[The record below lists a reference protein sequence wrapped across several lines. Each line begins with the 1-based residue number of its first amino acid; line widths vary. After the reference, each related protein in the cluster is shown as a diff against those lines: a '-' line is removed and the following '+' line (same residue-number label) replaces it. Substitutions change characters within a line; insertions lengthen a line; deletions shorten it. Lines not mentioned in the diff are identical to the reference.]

1 MRYLIPVV
9 FLYFASQI
17 QGQNATIP
25 FSGDVKFVSDASLEI
40 IKAESSKLVGI
51 VDLTDNK
58 FAFSVKLL
66 TLEGFN
72 SALQKE
78 HFNENYME
86 TTKYPTIT
94 YTGKLLDEIPIN
106 KDGKYQIRTKGKFS
120 IRGII
125 KERILNHDV
134 TVTNGQ
140 IQIASNF
147 KILLEDYNINI
158 PKIVHKKIAEEIQ
171 ISISAK
177 SGK

>member
-1 MRYLIPVV
+1 MRYVIIIGFVCILGLVN
-9 FLYFASQI
+9 
-17 QGQNATIP
+17 GQNSTLALN
-25 FSGDVKFVSDASLEI
+25 GNVKFVSDASLEV
-40 IKAESSKLVGI
+40 IKAESNKLTGI
-51 VDLTDNK
+51 IDITENK

-66 TLEGFN
+66 TFEGFN

-94 YTGKLLDEIPIN
+94 YTGKLLDDIPLN
-106 KDGKYQIRTKGKFS
+106 KDGKYQVRTKGKFT
-120 IRGII
+120 IRGIT

-140 IQIASNF
+140 IQIVSSF
-147 KILLEDYNINI
+147 KILLEDYNITI

-171 ISISAK
+171 VSLSAK

>member
-1 MRYLIPVV
+1 MRFLIPIA
-9 FLYFASQI
+9 FMYFFSSL
-17 QGQNATIP
+17 QGQNKTLSLAGT
-25 FSGDVKFVSDASLEI
+25 VKFVSDASLEV
-40 IKAESSKLVGI
+40 IKAESNKLTGI
-51 VDLTDNK
+51 IDITDNK

-86 TTKYPTIT
+86 STKFPTVT
-94 YTGKLLDEIPIN
+94 YTGKMLDEIPIQ
-106 KDGKYQIRTKGKFS
+106 KDGRYQIRTKGKFT
-120 IRGII
+120 IKGITR
-125 KERILNHDV
+125 ERILNHDV
-134 TVTNGQ
+134 NITNGK
-140 IQIASNF
+140 IQIVSNF
-147 KILLEDYNINI
+147 KILLEDYNISI

>member
-1 MRYLIPVV
+1 MRYFFILIVTCYLSVV
-9 FLYFASQI
+9 Y
-17 QGQNATIP
+17 GQNTTLALN
-25 FSGDVKFVSDASLEI
+25 GNVKFVSDASLEV
-40 IKAESSKLVGI
+40 IKAESNKLTGI
-51 VDLTDNK
+51 IDVTENK

-66 TLEGFN
+66 TFEGFN

-94 YTGKLLDEIPIN
+94 YTGKLLDDIPIN
-106 KDGKYQIRTKGKFS
+106 KDGKYQVRTKGKFT
-120 IRGII
+120 IRGIT

-140 IQIASNF
+140 IQITSTF
-147 KILLEDYNINI
+147 KILLEDYNITI

-171 ISISAK
+171 VSISAK